1 MSLNNRRHKAAV
13 ALAAALGAILLL
25 GAISAVALPAFAPIT
40 NWTPDTALIQE
51 RASVGVVAQAD
62 SWIYVVGGRD
72 ATGKAVD
79 DVLRANIRTD
89 GSLGAWESLGPLP
102 VRLYLH
108 TVVASGSH
116 VYVLGG
122 YDDVNYRREV
132 WRSQMTSDGA
142 LTSWQR
148 DRDLP
153 SAVTLHAATE
163 ANNRIYVS
171 GGDTPQGRTN
181 KVYVA
186 SIGENG
192 ALADWQEVAALPPA
206 SLYRH
211 AMTAMS
217 DTLLVT
223 GGYDGSTVR
232 AESYSARIKPDGTL
246 ESWQMSNL
254 PGPREYHQ
262 SVIHDGRLVLIG
274 GRDSTSS
281 LGLTRV
287 DSALT
292 NALGDWASEPPLPEP
307 LYRFG
312 AITIRKNGSDYIYVI
327 GGLSGNSYRGNV
339 YHSAVPPATPSA
351 TPTATS
357 SPTATAT
364 PTGVWAAWREPV
376 RLILL
381 PPQGKVDI
389 VLEYYKAPSS
399 TDLSAGVTGAAVFQQ
414 NGQPLFMAK
423 VPPGSGSYTL
433 TLKPKAGALPGA
445 QFSLSAQVGNFTL
458 KPDPREGLIAR
469 AMAYLPVIVNGWAP
483 PTPTP
488 TRTPTRTP
496 TLTATPTI
504 TPTVT
509 LTPSTTSTIT
519 PSVTPSVIST
529 PVTPPPAS
537 TSCVSVLIKVMPGEA
552 AGTAQIYDP
561 VLPNCGD
568 KKYLSSRPIKIA
580 ATFKAGYRFEK
591 WTQDADGSIPK
602 PKFDD
607 TEFTPGVQDVTVT
620 AEFTSTASGDG
631 SWLASL
637 FDILDSWR
645 LDAP

>member
-1 MSLNNRRHKAAV
+1 MSLDNRRHKAAV
-13 ALAAALGAILLL
+13 ALAAAVGAILLL
-25 GAISAVALPAFAPIT
+25 SAIRAVALPAFAPIT

-51 RASVGVVAQAD
+51 RASMGVVAQAD

-79 DVLRANIRTD
+79 DVWRANIRTD

-339 YHSAVPPATPSA
+339 YHSAVPPTPTPSATPSA
-351 TPTATS
+351 TP

-376 RLILL
+376 SVIWL
-381 PPQGKVDI
+381 PPSGSMSVMLD
-389 VLEYYKAPSS
+389 YGNAPAS
-399 TDLSAGVTGAAVFQQ
+399 TSLSATLVGAAVFVK
-414 NGQPLFMAK
+414 NGKTSLEDV
-423 VPPGSGSYTL
+423 VPKGSGAYEL
-433 TLKPKAGALPGA
+433 ALKAKDGARPGDR
-445 QFSLSAQVGNFTL
+445 FYLSARIGTFDLV
-458 KPDPREGLIAR
+458 PDPREGLIKS
-469 AMAYLPVIVNGWAP
+469 MTYLPIMLRDWKA
-483 PTPTP
+483 PTPTATP
-488 TRTPTRTP
+488 TPTRTRTPTRTP
-496 TLTATPTI
+496 TPTATATQSPTPTGTPTPTATPTELPAA
-504 TPTVT
+504 TA
-509 LTPSTTSTIT
+509 
-519 PSVTPSVIST
+519 T
-529 PVTPPPAS
+529 PVCVTVS
-537 TSCVSVLIKVMPGEA
+537 TAVVPDK
-552 AGTAQIYDP
+552 AGTVEIKT
-561 VLPNCGD
+561 LPQPQCEIT
-568 KKYLSSRPIKIA
+568 YLSGEEIEISATRANNRFQFDEWTSSDPEGVFVDSKA
-580 ATFKAGYRFEK
+580 AVTK
-591 WTQDADGSIPK
+591 
-602 PKFDD
+602 
-607 TEFTPGVQDVTVT
+607 FTPGSNDVTIT
-620 AEFTSTASGDG
+620 AHFTETESAG
-631 SWLASL
+631 
-637 FDILDSWR
+637 R
-645 LDAP
+645 